1 MSVTSAV
8 KRNASATRWKRSKP
22 LSAEADRLR
31 DKGTYQDRHK
41 GTEGQRDRAE
51 GFFFFVPLHLCA
63 GLQDPEPSF
72 DENKPLC
79 LLTSSGGASLLSS
92 TDGIRPFRK

>member
-41 GTEGQRDRAE
+41 GTER
-51 GFFFFVPLHLCA
+51 
-63 GLQDPEPSF
+63 
-72 DENKPLC
+72 
-79 LLTSSGGASLLSS
+79 
-92 TDGIRPFRK
+92 

>member
-31 DKGTYQDRHK
+31 DKGTESQRHK
-41 GTEGQRDRAE
+41 AE
-51 GFFFFVPLHLCA
+51 KTFFYIVLSLCSFVPLSLSFFVPMCLCTFVPA
-63 GLQDPEPSF
+63 LGS
-72 DENKPLC
+72 
-79 LLTSSGGASLLSS
+79 
-92 TDGIRPFRK
+92 